1 MILRSIAV
9 ALALLTFPTVSHA
22 SDGLAEPGSFS
33 DRYLTV
39 GEVRDAL
46 HKANPKFQSCFF
58 QHLGPQEPGEVT
70 LSFEVTADGQAQ
82 EVFVEIRDGLDE
94 LRACLVDVAAGL
106 RYQRHDGDVLT
117 LAYPIVFVQDD
128 QGRRVVK
135 YPIVFVRPRERR
147 FVLIHVPP
155 SLTAEERAWL
165 EDVLYPSMPPGS

>member
-1 MILRSIAV
+1 MNRLLVVAFA
-9 ALALLTFPTVSHA
+9 ALALPATATSA
-22 SDGLAEPGSFS
+22 EGLAEPGSFS

-39 GEVRDAL
+39 GEVRDVL

-58 QHLGPQEPGEVT
+58 QYLGPQEPGDVT
-70 LSFEVTADGQAQ
+70 LSFEVTSDGQAE
-82 EVFVEIRDGLDE
+82 EVFVEMREGLDE

-128 QGRRVVK
+128 RGRRVVK

-165 EDVLYPSMPPGS
+165 EYVLYPPPPSGP